1 METLTEGGV
10 PGSVGAMSL
19 KLDLAPN
26 AESGLLAQAQARGL
40 SLEAYATQLLES
52 YASMWQ
58 RDRLPAAERLS
69 AFDEFVRNME
79 SNVMLPDEAFHR
91 ENWYPDRG

>member
-1 METLTEGGV
+1 
-10 PGSVGAMSL
+10 MSL

-26 AESGLLAQAQARGL
+26 AESVLLAQAQARGL

-52 YASMWQ
+52 YGSIAQAEKLCAS
-58 RDRLPAAERLS
+58 ERLS

-79 SNVMLPDEAFHR
+79 SNAILPEEAFHR
-91 ENWYPDRG
+91 KNWYPDRG

>member
-1 METLTEGGV
+1 
-10 PGSVGAMSL
+10 MSI

-52 YASMWQ
+52 YGSLAQ
-58 RDRLPAAERLS
+58 PGKLPTSERVS
-69 AFDEFVRNME
+69 AFDEFLRNME
-79 SNVMLPDEAFHR
+79 SNAMLPHEAFHR

>member
-1 METLTEGGV
+1 VGG
-10 PGSVGAMSL
+10 MSI
-19 KLDLAPN
+19 KLDLDPN
-26 AESGLLAQAQARGL
+26 AESVLLARAQARGL

-52 YASMWQ
+52 YGSVAQVDKLS
-58 RDRLPAAERLS
+58 AAERLS

-79 SNVMLPDEAFHR
+79 SNAILPEEAFHR

>member
-1 METLTEGGV
+1 
-10 PGSVGAMSL
+10 MSI

-26 AESGLLAQAQARGL
+26 AESVLLAQAQARGL

-52 YASMWQ
+52 YGSMAPADKLSAS
-58 RDRLPAAERLS
+58 ERLS

-79 SNVMLPDEAFHR
+79 SNAMLPDAAFHR
-91 ENWYPDRG
+91 EN